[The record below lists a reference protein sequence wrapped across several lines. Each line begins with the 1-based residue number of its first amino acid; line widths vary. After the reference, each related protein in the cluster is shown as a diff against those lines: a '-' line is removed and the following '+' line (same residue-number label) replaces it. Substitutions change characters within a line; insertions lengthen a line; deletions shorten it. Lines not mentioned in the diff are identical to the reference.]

1 MDTISTGQN
10 NKTFKVFVVRRGSSV
25 ESTSNSQDF
34 CIKVPVLK
42 FPEGGLA
49 ACNRNINQTGS
60 TTEDPW
66 ADFGEFD
73 TFEQD
78 PSFSGFDVL
87 ANASSQD
94 GVLGDVLSWIL
105 PPMEVNIDV
114 LEAWSDEYYPNLI
127 CGCIEAMETAC
138 LENNIVELW
147 GDNVRHLEP
156 RQT

>member
-1 MDTISTGQN
+1 MFD
-10 NKTFKVFVVRRGSSV
+10 VCHC
-25 ESTSNSQDF
+25 QDL

-49 ACNRNINQTGS
+49 ACDRNITDPTQS

-66 ADFGEFD
+66 AEFGEFD

-78 PSFSGFDVL
+78 TSFNSFDVI
-87 ANASSQD
+87 ANASNQE
-94 GVLGDVLSWIL
+94 GILGEILGLIL

-114 LEAWSDEYYPNLI
+114 LEAWSDEYYPHLI

-147 GDNVRHLEP
+147 GDNVRHTLSV
-156 RQT
+156 RAQ

>member
-1 MDTISTGQN
+1 MDTGFITIN
-10 NKTFKVFVVRRGSSV
+10 ITLFYY
-25 ESTSNSQDF
+25 QDL

-49 ACNRNINQTGS
+49 ACKQNTQDLQS

-73 TFEQD
+73 KFEQD
-78 PSFSGFDVL
+78 SSFSLEGFG
-87 ANASSQD
+87 NTSSQS
-94 GVLGDVLSWIL
+94 GLFGDVLSWIL

-114 LEAWSDEYYPNLI
+114 LEQWSHEYYPHLI

-147 GDNVRHLEP
+147 GDNVRHMSVRTL
-156 RQT
+156 